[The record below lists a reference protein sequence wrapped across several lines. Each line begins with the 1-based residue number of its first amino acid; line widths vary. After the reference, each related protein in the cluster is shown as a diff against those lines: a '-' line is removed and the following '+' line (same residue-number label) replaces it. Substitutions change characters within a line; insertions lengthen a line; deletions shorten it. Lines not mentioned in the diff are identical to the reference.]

1 MAGLRTQLHLLDRDL
16 TRMASGLEPSSRLVH
31 ALKLEGALSEHARS
45 PLRQTPDE
53 AKAACIVLVKT
64 YDGSLWRFIDANG
77 SIDVTEEGFLK
88 DDLATL
94 VESRLVRL
102 DLNDSKQRVYLLT
115 RVGKE
120 LG

>member
-1 MAGLRTQLHLLDRDL
+1 M
-16 TRMASGLEPSSRLVH
+16 E
-31 ALKLEGALSEHARS
+31 
-45 PLRQTPDE
+45 
-53 AKAACIVLVKT
+53 T
-64 YDGSLWRFIDANG
+64 YDGTLLRFINANR

-115 RVGKE
+115 RVGAE